1 MKRRIIVLLFLIMM
15 IGGMPLPALAQDG
28 TMNFSVTA
36 VIPENQID
44 KTKTYFD
51 LKMNPGQVQ
60 VLEVLMNNPLDKEVI
75 VENHAN
81 TAVTNDNGIVDYSNS
96 APKLDKTLKAPF
108 STITEVEKETKIPPK
123 SSKTLKVKVT
133 MPEQALDGVILG
145 GLHFTE
151 KEDLAKESQDK
162 SGVQIKNRFAFAIGV
177 LIRENDKVVKPEL
190 KLGEIQP
197 SQVNYRNVL
206 KANLQNTQPVI
217 IQDLEV
223 DARIT
228 KKSSKTP
235 LFEQKRT
242 GLRMAPNS
250 NFNFG
255 ISWENQ
261 EFKAGQYTL
270 HMNVS
275 SGEEKWKWSKDFEI
289 STKKAR
295 ELNEKAVEL
304 KVDNTKWYIVGGVAL
319 VIVLMI
325 LTFLFSQY
333 ISKKKRLKKK
343 RLKAQAAKRRKQKI
357 NGKKKNSANGGKV
370 NK

>member
-1 MKRRIIVLLFLIMM
+1 MKKRMIMLALVVLMM
-15 IGGMPLPALAQDG
+15 VGVMPMNASAQDG

-51 LKMNPGQVQ
+51 LMMEPGQVQ
-60 VLEVLMNNPLDKEVI
+60 VLDVLMNNPLDKEVV

-96 APKLDKTLKAPF
+96 KPKLDETLQAPF
-108 STITEVEKETKIPPK
+108 SAITEVEKETTIPPK

-133 MPEQALDGVILG
+133 MPNEELDGVVLG

-151 KEDLAKESQDK
+151 KEDASKEAQDK

-177 LIRENDKVVKPEL
+177 LIRENDKVVKPDL
-190 KLGEIQP
+190 KLGKIQP

-206 KANLQNTQPVI
+206 KANIQNTQPVI
-217 IQDLEV
+217 IQDMEV

-228 KKSSKTP
+228 QKDSKNS

-255 ISWENQ
+255 VSWDNQ
-261 EFKAGQYTL
+261 EFKAGSYTL
-270 HMNVS
+270 HMNVT
-275 SGEEKWKWSKDFEI
+275 SGSEKWKWSKDFEI
-289 STKKAR
+289 SSKEAK

-304 KVDNTKWYIVGGVAL
+304 KVDNTKWYIIGAIAGA
-319 VIVLMI
+319 IVLILFTFI
-325 LTFLFSQY
+325 LTQY
-333 ISKKKRLKKK
+333 ISKKKRIKRK
-343 RLKAQAAKRRKQKI
+343 RLKAEAAKRKRKKATSKKM
-357 NGKKKNSANGGKV
+357 NNTNSVKKK
-370 NK
+370 